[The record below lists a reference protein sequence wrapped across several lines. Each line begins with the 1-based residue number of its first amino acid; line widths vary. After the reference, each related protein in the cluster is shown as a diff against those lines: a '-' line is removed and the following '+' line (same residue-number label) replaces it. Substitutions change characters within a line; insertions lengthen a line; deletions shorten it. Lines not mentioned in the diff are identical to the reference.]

1 MASGGKVRA
10 RLRSDES
17 QDALPY
23 SVMVRRERSRELA
36 QKRRTTYKTI
46 MDDLTQVRV
55 IIVEK
60 INWISSKG
68 LSLSVL
74 NTSHMLLPLGIGAEN
89 ITTSVVILI
98 VHLWTMRLVHISQ
111 FCTRTQSLH
120 LRGTTSTPKYVY

>member
-55 IIVEK
+55 LIVNIVEK
-60 INWISSKG
+60 INWSS
-68 LSLSVL
+68 S
-74 NTSHMLLPLGIGAEN
+74 
-89 ITTSVVILI
+89 
-98 VHLWTMRLVHISQ
+98 
-111 FCTRTQSLH
+111 
-120 LRGTTSTPKYVY
+120 